1 MFVCLFDCLFV
12 CLFSFLLAFFVCHL
26 LFVLLLL
33 VGRCLLRLGQRAEGL
48 GILERAEKETL
59 DNATTPTTVTSCDQL
74 WPTLKPV
81 RVWAT
86 QEISRLL
93 FAHRA
98 AESSHTAAVDAY
110 ARGAFGDA
118 VILFTRSLTI
128 LQLGSSGDDDSLS
141 NNTYYRSIT
150 MAIIKPIAI
159 HQSSIILL
167 YLFLTN
173 RHLPL

>member
-1 MFVCLFDCLFV
+1 MFVCLFVLSCLV
-12 CLFSFLLAFFVCHL
+12 LTCL
-26 LFVLLLL
+26 LFL

-48 GILERAEKETL
+48 GILEKTERETL
-59 DNATTPTTVTSCDQL
+59 DNATTPTATTPTATTTTTTTTTDTGSSCDRL

-93 FAHRA
+93 LAHRA

-128 LQLGSSGDDDSLS
+128 LQLGSSVDGLS
-141 NNTYYRSIT
+141 INKDTTCSQTNN
-150 MAIIKPIAI
+150 
-159 HQSSIILL
+159 
-167 YLFLTN
+167 N
-173 RHLPL
+173 

>member
-1 MFVCLFDCLFV
+1 M
-12 CLFSFLLAFFVCHL
+12 
-26 LFVLLLL
+26 
-33 VGRCLLRLGQRAEGL
+33 LRLGQRAEGL

-59 DNATTPTTVTSCDQL
+59 DNATTPTATTPTATTPTTGTITSCDDL

-86 QEISRLL
+86 QEIARLL
-93 FAHRA
+93 LAHRA

-128 LQLGSSGDDDSLS
+128 LQLGSSSDNSLR
-141 NNTYYRSIT
+141 NNTTKYIL
-150 MAIIKPIAI
+150 
-159 HQSSIILL
+159 HLL
-167 YLFLTN
+167 YPIDQLL
-173 RHLPL
+173 